1 MFSPA
6 TGLQQ
11 IFQRQ
16 IQILSLTRRPSTM
29 NGYRATAHCFLA
41 YLRAAAPDL
50 DLLSDLRRDPH
61 LLGWF
66 ASLCER
72 QPPLSNK
79 TRWSHLLL
87 LRRLLDDLAAQ
98 GHPVLPNLILG
109 DDFPP
114 LPVYLPRALSSRDD
128 ELLQDHL
135 RRIDTLWTHALRLVR
150 LTGIRI
156 GECLDLSLDCL
167 RRIGPDV
174 WALHVPL
181 GKLHTERMVPAD
193 PAIRETVARILA
205 LRSLDP
211 SASAPASAAFLLPR
225 SGTRTTVYN
234 TLRRALDKAAQR
246 AGCSGPVTPHPL
258 RHTFASEMIRL
269 GMSLPALMQLLGHK
283 DIRMTLRYV
292 QITQVDLHRQYHAAR
307 RNAMEH
313 HRVPVLSVPDC
324 SNTADPP
331 GICQAIAAT
340 RHLLEMY
347 RRQLSEQKI
356 RRKLQ
361 RLDQRL
367 LAVAKE
373 VEKLA
378 QGQK

>member
-1 MFSPA
+1 MSSPA
-6 TGLQQ
+6 PGLQE
-11 IFQRQ
+11 IFDRQ
-16 IQILSLTRRPSTM
+16 IQILSLTRRASTM
-29 NGYRATAHCFLA
+29 NGYRATAHSFLA
-41 YLRAAAPDL
+41 YLRAAAPEVAH
-50 DLLSDLRRDPH
+50 LSDLHRDPH

-66 ASLCER
+66 ASLCEH

-87 LRRLLDDLAAQ
+87 LRRLLDDLAQ
-98 GHPVLPNLILG
+98 GHPVPPNLILR

-114 LPVYLPRALSSRDD
+114 LPVYLPRALSSQDD
-128 ELLQDHL
+128 QLLQDEL
-135 RRIDTLWTHALRLVR
+135 RRTDTLCAHALRLVR

-167 RRIGPDV
+167 RQIGPDI

-181 GKLHTERMVPAD
+181 GKLHTERMFPAD
-193 PAIRETVARILA
+193 PVIRETVARIRA
-205 LRSLDP
+205 LRSLHP

-234 TLRRALDKAAQR
+234 ALRRALDQAAQR

-292 QITQVDLHRQYHAAR
+292 QITQVDLHREFHAAR
-307 RNAMEH
+307 RNAAEP
-313 HRVPVLSVPDC
+313 HRVPVLSVPDR
-324 SNTADPP
+324 SNAAGPL
-331 GICQAIAAT
+331 GICQAVMAT

-347 RRQLSEQKI
+347 RRQLSEEKI
-356 RRKLQ
+356 RRRLQ
-361 RLDQRL
+361 RLDRRL
-367 LAVAKE
+367 LAVAQE

-378 QGQK
+378 QAEK